1 MTQSTQGQQQPH
13 SSLLC
18 TRPFQKAVRRGQG
31 GSQRSP
37 CDPLVLLCSLLMDP
51 RPWKQRASPSSR
63 TLTSCR
69 SRGTSENACNFE
81 VRTSVIVKVMG
92 TADELG
98 VVTRTC
104 EGNTKFPGENTQN
117 KQAGAAGGLCP
128 RGHSGAARPDSP
140 RRQPDLA
147 VHVLSGAV
155 QNLPSCGHRPPVF
168 GSPVSGGRWDS
179 RSLSS
184 AAFALLVAL
193 PGMPSAL
200 SPPGQDPWRQGPC
213 STPPIPLPLRRC
225 RTQCPASVPVNA
237 AATTCFC
244 FHPTQGT
251 LQPDPW
257 PLLLTPCPLPAGKA
271 SVTPRAQGPHM
282 EPPFSQK
289 HYLLPDSS

>member
-1 MTQSTQGQQQPH
+1 M
-13 SSLLC
+13 SSSKCVLARILQI
-18 TRPFQKAVRRGQG
+18 PF
-31 GSQRSP
+31 
-37 CDPLVLLCSLLMDP
+37 
-51 RPWKQRASPSSR
+51 
-63 TLTSCR
+63 TTHR

-117 KQAGAAGGLCP
+117 KQVSFPPPPAATFMDSLKLPMEPRREPQSGSQATFQRVRSRTEKNVSKGLGFLAQVNPGLAARHCVTQARLLGSLCLSSLVFQAGAAGGLCP

-179 RSLSS
+179 R
-184 AAFALLVAL
+184 
-193 PGMPSAL
+193 
-200 SPPGQDPWRQGPC
+200 
-213 STPPIPLPLRRC
+213 
-225 RTQCPASVPVNA
+225 
-237 AATTCFC
+237 
-244 FHPTQGT
+244 
-251 LQPDPW
+251 
-257 PLLLTPCPLPAGKA
+257 
-271 SVTPRAQGPHM
+271 
-282 EPPFSQK
+282 
-289 HYLLPDSS
+289 